1 MRKTPPIRSRGSR
14 DRFTPE
20 DARRHLLEAAGEEF
34 AEKGCDQA
42 TVRDILKRA
51 GMKNIAAI
59 NYYFENKDKLYEA
72 VLRHAFQC
80 RLEHMPMPNW
90 EPGLKPE
97 AKLRLFVRGVVM
109 HMLQDQYPWQ
119 LKLLLREL
127 GAPTAAGQALV
138 RDFIR
143 PIYEELW
150 RILREL
156 LGPEVPE
163 EKLHLLGFSI
173 VGQIFYQRVARPVLA
188 LVVGAEEHRTYTP
201 ERLAEH
207 IADFSLAALGL
218 APPRGV
224 KEVPSWAG

>member
-1 MRKTPPIRSRGSR
+1 MSTPPLEE
-14 DRFTPE
+14 TK
-20 DARRHLLEAAGEEF
+20 RRLLEAAGEEF

-51 GMKNIAAI
+51 GMKNIAAV
-59 NYYFENKDKLYEA
+59 NYYFENKEKLYEA

-80 RLEHMPMPNW
+80 RLEQMPLPRW
-90 EPGLKPE
+90 EPGMKPE
-97 AKLRLFVRGVVM
+97 VKLRLFIRGVVM

-127 GAPTAAGQALV
+127 GAPSSAGQALV

-163 EKLHLLGFSI
+163 EQLHLLGFSI

-188 LVVGAEEHRTYTP
+188 LVVGADEHRTYTP

-207 IADFSLAALGL
+207 ITAFSLAAL
-218 APPRGV
+218 AAVRPRGE